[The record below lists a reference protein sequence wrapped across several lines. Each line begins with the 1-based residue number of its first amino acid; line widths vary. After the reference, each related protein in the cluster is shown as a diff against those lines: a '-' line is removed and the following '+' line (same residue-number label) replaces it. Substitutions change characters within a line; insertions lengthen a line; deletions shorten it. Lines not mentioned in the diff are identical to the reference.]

1 MRVGLFID
9 TFYPM
14 VDGVINV
21 VDNYARELSKY
32 CEVTVFCPL
41 VDKTEIT
48 DKPYRIV
55 QCTSLSIKG
64 LDYSLPLP
72 KVDSKFSEALSGSNL
87 DIVHIHSPFTVGEA
101 GVAYAKKHGVP
112 LVATLHSQY
121 RQDFE
126 RTIKLKIPVDIA
138 MSAIMRVFNS
148 CDECWA
154 VNGAIKELYQKE
166 YGLTSPCKVMPNAT
180 DHLPIEN
187 EEVALKS
194 VNEKFNLLPDE
205 TVYLFIGRI
214 TFLKNV
220 QLILSALKL
229 LKNDG
234 KKFKMLFVGSGQD
247 EEELKKQIDSLGLSD
262 DIILTGK
269 ISDKEMLKSL
279 YLRAKLFLFPSLY
292 DANSLVQIEAACQK
306 TPTVFVKGA
315 KTASL
320 VTDGENGFIAEN
332 SAEGLARKIAEIE
345 SSPVLYKRVC
355 EGAKRDL
362 YTSWSE
368 VVKSVFLDYVS
379 HSVRKK
385 STQ

>member
-9 TFYPM
+9 TIYPM

-41 VDKTEIT
+41 VDKTEIL
-48 DKPYRIV
+48 DKPYKIV

-72 KVDSKFSEALSGSNL
+72 KVDAKFSDALSQSNL

-101 GVAYAKKHGVP
+101 GVAYAKKHGVS
-112 LVATLHSQY
+112 LIATLHSQY

-138 MSAIMRVFNS
+138 MNAIMKVFNS

-180 DHLPIEN
+180 DHTPIEN
-187 EEVALKS
+187 EEEAIAV
-194 VNEKFNLLPDE
+194 VNQKFSLSPDQ

-214 TFLKNV
+214 TFLKNL
-220 QLILSALKL
+220 QLIVNALKI
-229 LKNDG
+229 LKTGG
-234 KKFKMLFVGSGQD
+234 KKFKMLFVGTGQD
-247 EEELKKQIDSLGLSD
+247 EEELQRQIDSLGLKD

-269 ISDKEMLKSL
+269 ISDKQILKSL

-292 DANSLVQIEAACQK
+292 DANSLVQIEAACQR
-306 TPTVFVKGA
+306 TPTVFVRGA

-320 VTDGENGFIAEN
+320 ITDNENGFIAEN

-345 SSPVLYKRVC
+345 SNPTLYKRVS

-362 YTSWSE
+362 YLSWHE
-368 VVKSVFLDYVS
+368 VVKSVFLDYLSLLV
-379 HSVRKK
+379 KG
-385 STQ
+385 